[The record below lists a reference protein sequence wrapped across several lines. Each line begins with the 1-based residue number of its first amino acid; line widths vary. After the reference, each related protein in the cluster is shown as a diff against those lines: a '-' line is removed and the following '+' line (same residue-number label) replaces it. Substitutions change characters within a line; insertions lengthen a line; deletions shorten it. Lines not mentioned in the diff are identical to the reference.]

1 MASTGVV
8 GGGKDGLEGKC
19 WSSGVGVREV
29 KARRW
34 MRMGVPFGFWGV
46 FDEVKE
52 RDWCEIIQLKR
63 HGHGVQCTAM
73 E

>member
-1 MASTGVV
+1 V

-46 FDEVKE
+46 FDEDKE
-52 RDWCEIIQLKR
+52 RVWCEII
-63 HGHGVQCTAM
+63 
-73 E
+73 